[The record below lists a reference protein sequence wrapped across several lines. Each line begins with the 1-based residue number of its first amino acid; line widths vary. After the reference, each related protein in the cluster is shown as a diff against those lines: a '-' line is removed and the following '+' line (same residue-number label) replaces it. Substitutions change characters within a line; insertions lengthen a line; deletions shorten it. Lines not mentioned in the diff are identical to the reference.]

1 MDNDAQPVSAQ
12 QAYDRLRSRF
22 NEVGPLSI
30 RDRRKALRA
39 LEKALVARKAE
50 ISAAISADFNGRAPG
65 ETFISEIFG
74 AHAAARHARRHVK
87 EWAQPEAVELPW
99 FYKPARSRMEYQPLG
114 VVGIISP
121 WNYPL
126 LLAVSPIAGAIAAG
140 NRILLKPSELTPQ
153 TSALLARVLPEV
165 LGDDVIAV
173 VTGGAEV
180 GDAFSRLP
188 LDHLLFTGSTAVGRK
203 VMAAASDRLTPVT
216 LELGGKSPALVH
228 ESFSLSTAATRIAM
242 GKLFNSGQTCIAP
255 DYVLCPEDKVADF
268 VSAYQAAVKKL
279 YPTIVAN
286 EEYTSI
292 INDRHRGR
300 LQGLLSQA
308 VQAGATATEVNPAGE
323 DFSVSP
329 KMAPVI
335 LTGLSEDAEI
345 LKEEIFGPLLPV
357 VAYKTLPDAIK
368 YINARPRPLALYY
381 FDRRRSR
388 IRQVMS
394 ETVSGGVTVNHTLVH
409 AALDVLPFGGVG
421 ESGMGSYHGFHGF
434 ETFSHRKSIIEASR
448 MNLLPVLMRP
458 RLYRM
463 TRAVLRL
470 MML

>member
-1 MDNDAQPVSAQ
+1 
-12 QAYDRLRSRF
+12 
-22 NEVGPLSI
+22 
-30 RDRRKALRA
+30 
-39 LEKALVARKAE
+39 
-50 ISAAISADFNGRAPG
+50 
-65 ETFISEIFG
+65 
-74 AHAAARHARRHVK
+74 
-87 EWAQPEAVELPW
+87 
-99 FYKPARSRMEYQPLG
+99 
-114 VVGIISP
+114 
-121 WNYPL
+121 
-126 LLAVSPIAGAIAAG
+126 
-140 NRILLKPSELTPQ
+140 
-153 TSALLARVLPEV
+153 
-165 LGDDVIAV
+165 V